1 MAMLTI
7 ATPIVL
13 LALGAAF
20 NLWRGTVPNWLVIAL
35 VAAFPV
41 TAFVSGMSLAD
52 TGWHLLAFVLVL
64 AGVLAL
70 FALGLVAG
78 GAGKLMAATALWM
91 TPGAALWF
99 LAGGVGIGIGFLI
112 AAQMLPS
119 ARAKLLGTR
128 FAAVVSAL
136 GAVFLLAGA

>member
-7 ATPIVL
+7 ATPLVL

-64 AGVLAL
+64 AGVLGL

-91 TPGAALWF
+91 TPGVALWF

-136 GAVFLLAGA
+136 GAAFLLAAA